1 MISNVHALDVNCLWV
16 DCS

>member
-1 MISNVHALDVNCLWV
+1 MIFNVYALDVNCLWV

>member
-1 MISNVHALDVNCLWV
+1 MISNVHALDVNYLLV

>member
-1 MISNVHALDVNCLWV
+1 MISNEHALDVNCLWV

>member
-1 MISNVHALDVNCLWV
+1 MISNEHALDVICLWV

>member
-16 DCS
+16 DWS

>member
-1 MISNVHALDVNCLWV
+1 MISNVHALDVNYLWV